1 MRVSNLLS
9 AAAASAALLASAPV
23 LAGDAAANNEWR
35 QVAYTCETGESLTV
49 AFRETG
55 SSVRVN
61 APGDGDVR
69 LNVRPARDGF
79 RFSNPRPE
87 RLSDSRYELRG
98 EVDTVTWKIGLGTP
112 LKCTSGDPAAALLAA
127 TASRAS

>member
-9 AAAASAALLASAPV
+9 AIATSAAFLATIPAV
-23 LAGDAAANNEWR
+23 AGEAAANNEWR
-35 QVAYTCETGESLTV
+35 QVAYTCETGEVLTV

-55 SSVRVN
+55 SSVRVIT
-61 APGDGDVR
+61 PEDEEVR

-98 EVDTVTWKIGLGTP
+98 EVDTVTWKIGLRTP
-112 LKCTSGDPAAALLAA
+112 MKCTSGDAAALHLSAAA
-127 TASRAS
+127 TR

>member
-9 AAAASAALLASAPV
+9 AVAASAAFLATVPAV
-23 LAGDAAANNEWR
+23 AGEAATNNEWR
-35 QVAYTCETGESLTV
+35 QVAYNCESGEVLTV

-55 SSVRVN
+55 SSVRVMT
-61 APGDGDVR
+61 PEDEDVR

-79 RFSNPRPE
+79 RFSNARPE

-98 EVDTVTWKIGLGTP
+98 EVDTVTWRIGLGTP
-112 LKCTSGDPAAALLAA
+112 TKCTSGDPSALNLSAAA
-127 TASRAS
+127 TR